1 MKNNF
6 ESKFIQNLIYS
17 NYGLRVKAEQIEGEL
32 DDNFKL
38 NYDGKSYFFKVYPAN
53 SDLEFV
59 TFQSNLLS
67 NLKTFEKIILFLATA
82 GFIIHLVLI
91 LLNNKGYVDLSF
103 FQGSLF
109 VNPISAIYTPFSFI
123 LIYEAFL
130 LIYYLPRS
138 FTTSIAKQFE
148 IMSLILI
155 RKIFKDIPDVD
166 LSDNWILN
174 ENNLQLIYD
183 LTGVLIVFYLI
194 YMFKKL
200 KENLPKLPVHQNLER
215 FLGYKR
221 LISLLLIPTL
231 IILCVFS
238 FIEWYGA
245 VFIGGE
251 NSPNID
257 YLFFVEF
264 FGILILVDVFILLI
278 SFQYTERYSQLV
290 RNTGFIISTILLRL
304 SFNAVGLTSIILLIS
319 GIVFGLIILYIYN
332 KMERTSLVT

>member
-1 MKNNF
+1 MTEKINIVF
-6 ESKFIQNLIYS
+6 
-17 NYGLRVKAEQIEGEL
+17 
-32 DDNFKL
+32 D
-38 NYDGKSYFFKVYPAN
+38 KVF
-53 SDLEFV
+53 SD
-59 TFQSNLLS
+59 S
-67 NLKTFEKIILFLATA
+67 NLKVFEKLILFLATA

-91 LLNNKGYVDLSF
+91 LLNNNGYIDLSF
-103 FQGSLF
+103 FNDSLF

-155 RKIFKDIPDVD
+155 RKIFKDIPDVN

-183 LTGVLIVFYLI
+183 LVGVLVVFYLI
-194 YMFKKL
+194 YLFKKL
-200 KENLPKLPVHQNLER
+200 KENLPQLPVHTNLER
-215 FLGYKR
+215 FLGYKK

-231 IILCVFS
+231 ILLCIFS
-238 FIEWYGA
+238 FLDWYGA

-304 SFNAVGLTSIILLIS
+304 SFNADGLTSILLLIS

>member
-1 MKNNF
+1 MTEKINIVFGKVFSDRN
-6 ESKFIQNLIYS
+6 
-17 NYGLRVKAEQIEGEL
+17 LRV
-32 DDNFKL
+32 
-38 NYDGKSYFFKVYPAN
+38 
-53 SDLEFV
+53 
-59 TFQSNLLS
+59 
-67 NLKTFEKIILFLATA
+67 FEKLILFLATS
-82 GFIIHLVLI
+82 GFIIHLLLI
-91 LLNNKGYVDLSF
+91 LLNNKGYLDLSF
-103 FQGSLF
+103 FNDSLF

-155 RKIFKDIPDVD
+155 RKIFKDIPEVN

-194 YMFKKL
+194 YLFKKL
-200 KENLPKLPVHQNLER
+200 KDNLPQLPVHTNLER
-215 FLGYKR
+215 FLGYKK

-231 IILCVFS
+231 ILLCIFS
-238 FIEWYGA
+238 FLDWYGA

-319 GIVFGLIILYIYN
+319 GIIFGLIILYIYN

>member
-1 MKNNF
+1 MTEKINIVF
-6 ESKFIQNLIYS
+6 GKVFSDRNLRI
-17 NYGLRVKAEQIEGEL
+17 
-32 DDNFKL
+32 
-38 NYDGKSYFFKVYPAN
+38 
-53 SDLEFV
+53 
-59 TFQSNLLS
+59 
-67 NLKTFEKIILFLATA
+67 FEKLILFLATS
-82 GFIIHLVLI
+82 GFIIHLLLI

-103 FQGSLF
+103 FNDSLF
-109 VNPISAIYTPFSFI
+109 INPISAIYTPFSFI

-155 RKIFKDIPDVD
+155 RKIFKDIPEVN

-194 YMFKKL
+194 YLFKKL
-200 KENLPKLPVHQNLER
+200 KDNLPQLPVHTNLER
-215 FLGYKR
+215 FLGYKK

-231 IILCVFS
+231 ILLCIFS
-238 FIEWYGA
+238 FLDWYGA

-304 SFNAVGLTSIILLIS
+304 SFNAVGLTSVILLIS
-319 GIVFGLIILYIYN
+319 GIIFGLIILYIYN

>member
-1 MKNNF
+1 MTEKINSVF
-6 ESKFIQNLIYS
+6 E
-17 NYGLRVKAEQIEGEL
+17 
-32 DDNFKL
+32 
-38 NYDGKSYFFKVYPAN
+38 KVF
-53 SDLEFV
+53 SD
-59 TFQSNLLS
+59 S

-91 LLNNKGYVDLSF
+91 LLNNRGYVDLSF

-183 LTGVLIVFYLI
+183 LAGVLIVFYLI
-194 YMFKKL
+194 YLFKKL
-200 KENLPKLPVHQNLER
+200 KDNLPQLPVHTNLER
-215 FLGYKR
+215 FLGYKK

-231 IILCVFS
+231 ISLCIFS
-238 FIEWYGA
+238 FLDWYGA

-319 GIVFGLIILYIYN
+319 GIIFGLIILYIYN

>member
-1 MKNNF
+1 MTEKINIVFGKVFSDRN
-6 ESKFIQNLIYS
+6 
-17 NYGLRVKAEQIEGEL
+17 LRV
-32 DDNFKL
+32 
-38 NYDGKSYFFKVYPAN
+38 
-53 SDLEFV
+53 
-59 TFQSNLLS
+59 
-67 NLKTFEKIILFLATA
+67 FEKLILFLATS
-82 GFIIHLVLI
+82 GFIIHLLLI

-103 FQGSLF
+103 FNDSLF

-123 LIYEAFL
+123 FIYEAFL

-155 RKIFKDIPDVD
+155 RKIFKDIPEVN

-194 YMFKKL
+194 YLFKKL
-200 KENLPKLPVHQNLER
+200 KDNLPQLPVHTNLER
-215 FLGYKR
+215 FLGYKK

-231 IILCVFS
+231 ILLCIFS
-238 FIEWYGA
+238 FLDWYGA